1 VSYHRQL
8 RGKSAVR
15 SQLDE
20 IEGIG
25 SKRRRALL
33 KTFGSLDE
41 IRQAS
46 LEEIAAVPGMTKKVA
61 QQVKDALEP

>member
-1 VSYHRQL
+1 
-8 RGKSAVR
+8 VR

-33 KTFGSLDE
+33 RKFGSLDG
-41 IRQAS
+41 IRKAS
-46 LEEIAAVPGMTKKVA
+46 LDEIAAVPGMTKKAA